1 MGQFDDLDDLDVFD
15 EPPEATRPLAKF
27 PVKRVCIPKK
37 TTKQV
42 IIFPAIILKST

>member
-1 MGQFDDLDDLDVFD
+1 MDDLDDLDVFD

-37 TTKQV
+37 RTKQV
-42 IIFPAIILKST
+42 IIFPAMRVKST